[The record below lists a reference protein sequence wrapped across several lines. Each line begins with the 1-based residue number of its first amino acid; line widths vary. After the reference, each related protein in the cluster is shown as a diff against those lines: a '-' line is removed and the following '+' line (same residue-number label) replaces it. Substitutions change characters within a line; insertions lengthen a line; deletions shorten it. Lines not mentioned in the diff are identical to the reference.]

1 MIILGLDFIE
11 SKPFYKIGEIEDIS
25 KTASNSTVIFDLN
38 KQNYELAKYC
48 KENSISFAVRVDSV
62 KEILFANAL
71 EVSFIVCSKKLCQ
84 KAQKLADEYM
94 FDAKVLLYS
103 EDEADLEFAADLGI
117 DGIIFKKGIR

>member
-11 SKPFYKIGEIEDIS
+11 SKPFYKIEKIEDIS
-25 KTASNSTVIFDLN
+25 NTPPNSTVIFALN
-38 KQNYELAKYC
+38 RESLELCKYC

-62 KEILFANAL
+62 KNILFANAL
-71 EVSFIVCSKKLCQ
+71 EASFIVCSKILCE

-103 EDEADLEFAADLGI
+103 EDEADLEEAADLGI
-117 DGIIFKKGIR
+117 DGIIFKKGIK